1 MLDEAETIHSEAQNM
16 KLDCVEDVECTK
28 QSVRDSKTN
37 KSREVFKVVTE
48 RDSAEIHLKNLRE
61 IVKLSRS
68 LLDEAKDQAKKGETG
83 LT

>member
-1 MLDEAETIHSEAQNM
+1 V
-16 KLDCVEDVECTK
+16 C
-28 QSVRDSKTN
+28 
-37 KSREVFKVVTE
+37 KVVTK

-61 IVKLSRS
+61 IIKLSRS